1 MMNSTRLNLQRAI
14 ETAGGQ
20 GRLARRIGARQQEV
34 WNWLNGRQIPGHRC
48 PSIERAVQAQV
59 TCEDLRPDIRWH
71 RVPDPAWPHP
81 QGRPCIDVA
90 GPVCVAQD
98 EPRKEA
104 A

>member
-1 MMNSTRLNLQRAI
+1 MHTAQSHLQRAI

-20 GRLARRIGARQQEV
+20 SRLARRIGARQQEV
-34 WNWLNGRQIPGHRC
+34 WNWLNGRQVPEHRC

-90 GPVCVAQD
+90 GPVCVA
-98 EPRKEA
+98 EA
-104 A
+104 QEDRHAA